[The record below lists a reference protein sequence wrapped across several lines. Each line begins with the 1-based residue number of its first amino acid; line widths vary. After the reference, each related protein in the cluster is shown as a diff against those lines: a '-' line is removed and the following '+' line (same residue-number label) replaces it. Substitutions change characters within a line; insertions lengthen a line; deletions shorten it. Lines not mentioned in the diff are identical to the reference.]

1 MQESITNAVMNFLL
15 VSLPEESIWLISILI
30 LMKRFDLLDKYMWRD
45 KIKYLIFPILL
56 SSISINFL
64 KYIIVAPRLVISI
77 SAILT
82 IYVGIIYILKA
93 PENNI
98 LNEKIPYIKIF
109 FYVLSSFAV
118 LIVLVECLY
127 SPIILTYVEKSI
139 IEINSVWTMNFLLS
153 TPARLIQFF
162 MIIILLSLQNR
173 KAYLNI
179 MQSIFSDNKISLTI
193 IIFISILII
202 FWTLL
207 INIFGNYKIL
217 SLYNVNEQIL
227 FSILLFLVPSM
238 LLILMIYLVILFI
251 EKINKLNK
259 SHQNMFEDMYDD
271 DINY

>member
-1 MQESITNAVMNFLL
+1 MQESIINAIMNFLL
-15 VSLPEESIWLISILI
+15 VSLPEEFIWSISILI

-45 KIKYLIFPILL
+45 KIKYLFYPILL

>member
-1 MQESITNAVMNFLL
+1 MQESITNAIMNFLL
-15 VSLPEESIWLISILI
+15 VSLPEESIWLISTLV
-30 LMKRFDLLDKYMWRD
+30 LMKRFDLLDKYMWRE
-45 KIKYLIFPILL
+45 KIKWLALPVFL

-153 TPARLIQFF
+153 TPARLIQLF

-173 KAYLNI
+173 KVYLNI

-193 IIFISILII
+193 IIFISTLII

-217 SLYNVNEQIL
+217 SQYGFNEQIL
-227 FSILLFLVPSM
+227 FSILLFLVPSI

-251 EKINKLNK
+251 EKINKMQK
-259 SHQNMFEDMYDD
+259 SHQNMIENFDD
-271 DINY
+271 DINNY